1 MTPLYNQKP
10 AASSL
15 YLYSL
20 DLQESLPRLLHCKQ
34 VLLVSYT
41 ISYQFL
47 QHRYKI
53 KILPMNLFIFCP
65 PAQFLRQSL
74 CKY

>member
-1 MTPLYNQKP
+1 MTPLYNQKL

-20 DLQESLPRLLHCKQ
+20 DLQESLPRLLLCEQ

-53 KILPMNLFIFCP
+53 KIVPTYLFF
-65 PAQFLRQSL
+65 ALLLTS
-74 CKY
+74 